1 MPNDLKLLVD
11 RIDTPI
17 GELLLVAD
25 EAGNLRAIDWADYES
40 RMLRLLRRH
49 YGKDGFHLEPANNP
63 HGSRDVINRYF
74 AGDVEAIHDICV
86 RTGGT
91 PFQRSVWNELRKI
104 PSGAAITYG
113 KLAEQIARP
122 KAVRAVGLANGANPI
137 GIVVPCHRVIGSNG
151 SLTGYGGG
159 LERKRWLL
167 EHEKKHVKGANDVTN
182 STFRSYDVRGHTA
195 LLQQNQA
202 GAHDVLGQSCSNVAC
217 PILIRR

>member
-1 MPNDLKLLVD
+1 MPDDLKLLID

-25 EAGNLRAIDWADYES
+25 EAGSLRAIDWADYEP
-40 RMLRLLRRH
+40 RLLRLLRLH
-49 YGKDGFHLEPANNP
+49 YRRDGFHLEPADNP
-63 HGSRDVINRYF
+63 HGLRDVIGRYF
-74 AGDVEAIHDICV
+74 AGDLGAIDDVCV
-86 RTGGT
+86 RTAGT

-104 PSGAAITYG
+104 PSGAAISYG

-122 KAVRAVGLANGANPI
+122 KAVRSVGLANGANPI

-167 EHEKKHVKGANDVTN
+167 EHERKHVSARMMSQPRAPYVG
-182 STFRSYDVRGHTA
+182 VR
-195 LLQQNQA
+195 
-202 GAHDVLGQSCSNVAC
+202 
-217 PILIRR
+217 